1 MSAAAKGLI
10 DRIIDAGLSPPQKV
24 TIAITNGCNLSCAH
38 CWPDSLVSGI
48 KHPVPLDVV
57 AKLIGELAEL
67 GVEGLCITGGE
78 PLAHPAWSEIL
89 HLCCTSF
96 RFKEVCLQTN
106 ATLLTE
112 DKISVLNSPAL
123 KPLVV
128 QVSLDGA
135 ISATHAAVRGQG
147 SFERTFHALQM
158 LASAGLG
165 GRTRVAFTEM
175 EHNFDEL
182 PRLLGIMEAMGIGQV
197 VSSTL
202 IRGGRAAQT
211 HRLIPPRSSQYE
223 GLVGRYLSDKRFR
236 DTYER
241 IGKIAAIEW
250 YKGMPHDTACGCT
263 FLSQPY
269 VTADGRMFPCAMLQA
284 DEFTLHGVHERPL
297 ADAFPEVL
305 PVWAELLAMSR
316 RRLVELNSCR
326 ECAGRQHCAGGCMGR
341 ALMACGDAMTVE
353 DRCSLRKTVYQ
364 FSRKIACPA

>member
-1 MSAAAKGLI
+1 MSLAAHCGSCIRSYYVVRVFAIPRQLSRQPVRWPRSVYLKHAGNGEATMSAAAKGLI
-10 DRIIDAGLSPPQKV
+10 DRIIAAGLSPPQKV

-123 KPLVV
+123 KPLLV

-182 PRLLGIMEAMGIGQV
+182 VPGPTAF
-197 VSSTL
+197 STSGD
-202 IRGGRAAQT
+202 RFAASGE
-211 HRLIPPRSSQYE
+211 PS
-223 GLVGRYLSDKRFR
+223 
-236 DTYER
+236 
-241 IGKIAAIEW
+241 
-250 YKGMPHDTACGCT
+250 
-263 FLSQPY
+263 
-269 VTADGRMFPCAMLQA
+269 
-284 DEFTLHGVHERPL
+284 
-297 ADAFPEVL
+297 
-305 PVWAELLAMSR
+305 
-316 RRLVELNSCR
+316 
-326 ECAGRQHCAGGCMGR
+326 
-341 ALMACGDAMTVE
+341 
-353 DRCSLRKTVYQ
+353 
-364 FSRKIACPA
+364 PAT